1 MRTVERKAQQT
12 AAMTDLWKVV
22 PMVVMLDRWKAA
34 RKAEQTVAR
43 MAVLKVVWM
52 VRTREAQKDV
62 RKVDWKEKRLAHQ
75 LGRAWELLWE

>member
-22 PMVVMLDRWKAA
+22 PMVAMLDRWKAA

-43 MAVLKVVWM
+43 MAALKVV
-52 VRTREAQKDV
+52 
-62 RKVDWKEKRLAHQ
+62 
-75 LGRAWELLWE
+75 